1 MKRSDSDRGQADTLR
16 DTLRAQTR
24 ESHHRVDHL
33 IGALDLTSL
42 EGMSDFLAT
51 NYLAYS
57 SVKERL
63 KPYEGFT
70 LPLLPLD
77 EIEADLDVLGRSVPR
92 WRVPPF
98 GEARLRPRCVMSTKS
113 SRIGARDCRV
123 SGKIGPLKPG
133 AKYVVNFLVQH
144 EDPAKLESI
153 RDGECWLDSEL
164 SKSIDVPVYGT
175 AQAAYA
181 RDNSS
186 SFKDVRL
193 APGDKKVAFAAP
205 PDESKLPSE
214 AAPGDLLTGT
224 AGLCRSAA
232 NSEGPSRRPAA
243 GMLYQVPPRSNKTAK
258 KASSKKDAP
267 AKKAARKMSKHH
279 RSKHKGKVAKVKQGA
294 CASCAAPFKG
304 AWKAIMFVVYRQL
317 VKQPAWQLA
326 SGMRITRSAWKNDE
340 YKFYKREH
348 QWLVPRFDSS
358 QKLWKAMAPLDRPS
372 ESRSGAPS
380 CQRSFTPMRMAA
392 FLVGQRRQYP

>member
-1 MKRSDSDRGQADTLR
+1 MTLNSIYSLAVELPSGAMPATFDGAFAEVIEKDTGK
-16 DTLRAQTR
+16 
-24 ESHHRVDHL
+24 V
-33 IGALDLTSL
+33 
-42 EGMSDFLAT
+42 
-51 NYLAYS
+51 
-57 SVKERL
+57 
-63 KPYEGFT
+63 
-70 LPLLPLD
+70 
-77 EIEADLDVLGRSVPR
+77 
-92 WRVPPF
+92 
-98 GEARLRPRCVMSTKS
+98 
-113 SRIGARDCRV
+113 IGARDCRV

-243 GMLYQVPPRSNKTAK
+243 GLLYTVPPRSNKTAK
-258 KASSKKDAP
+258 KDSKKATAAAKGTRDWVRAFEGCLEGLDESDELRSIWSLRDP
-267 AKKAARKMSKHH
+267 ATTGGEGPVSK
-279 RSKHKGKVAKVKQGA
+279 
-294 CASCAAPFKG
+294 
-304 AWKAIMFVVYRQL
+304 L
-317 VKQPAWQLA
+317 
-326 SGMRITRSAWKNDE
+326 
-340 YKFYKREH
+340 
-348 QWLVPRFDSS
+348 
-358 QKLWKAMAPLDRPS
+358 
-372 ESRSGAPS
+372 
-380 CQRSFTPMRMAA
+380 
-392 FLVGQRRQYP
+392 

>member
-1 MKRSDSDRGQADTLR
+1 AEVIEKDTGK
-16 DTLRAQTR
+16 
-24 ESHHRVDHL
+24 
-33 IGALDLTSL
+33 I
-42 EGMSDFLAT
+42 
-51 NYLAYS
+51 
-57 SVKERL
+57 
-63 KPYEGFT
+63 
-70 LPLLPLD
+70 
-77 EIEADLDVLGRSVPR
+77 
-92 WRVPPF
+92 
-98 GEARLRPRCVMSTKS
+98 
-113 SRIGARDCRV
+113 IGARDCRV

-243 GMLYQVPPRSNKTAK
+243 GLLYQVPPRSNKTAK

-267 AKKAARKMSKHH
+267 AKKAD
-279 RSKHKGKVAKVKQGA
+279 
-294 CASCAAPFKG
+294 P
-304 AWKAIMFVVYRQL
+304 
-317 VKQPAWQLA
+317 
-326 SGMRITRSAWKNDE
+326 T
-340 YKFYKREH
+340 
-348 QWLVPRFDSS
+348 
-358 QKLWKAMAPLDRPS
+358 
-372 ESRSGAPS
+372 
-380 CQRSFTPMRMAA
+380 
-392 FLVGQRRQYP
+392 